1 MVNLFRAVFGKAR
14 RIDGE
19 CPGAILA
26 ALLVWPI
33 LKLEN
38 SSIHAFCSELGQFL
52 KGRVDDCKYRANILY
67 RVMRR
72 EDVNWR
78 TMAIELCKSIFNAN
92 SVGPDDQR
100 AFVID
105 DTIKVPRG
113 KEGRGLL
120 FALGPHGEPLC
131 HRSPSGGA
139 WHRR

>member
-52 KGRVDDCKYRANILY
+52 KGRVDDC
-67 RVMRR
+67 
-72 EDVNWR
+72 
-78 TMAIELCKSIFNAN
+78 T
-92 SVGPDDQR
+92 P
-100 AFVID
+100 
-105 DTIKVPRG
+105 
-113 KEGRGLL
+113 
-120 FALGPHGEPLC
+120 
-131 HRSPSGGA
+131 
-139 WHRR
+139 